1 MRSSFVIML
10 LIGLGLMGIFWYQ
23 TWVSEDA
30 KAKANAPITGCAQT
44 PNCPEKLDR
53 CLTAYGQTPGVCSA
67 PCAADSQCPEG
78 WCCPPKLEGM
88 AEQLCLPRQACL
100 RLKRP

>member
-1 MRSSFVIML
+1 MRRSFVIML
-10 LIGLGLMGIFWYQ
+10 VIGLGLMGLFWYQ

-30 KAKANAPITGCAQT
+30 KIKAMAPITGCATT

-53 CLTAYGQTPGVCSA
+53 CLTAYGQHKGVCSS
-67 PCAADSQCPEG
+67 PCAADSQCPED
-78 WCCPPKLEGM
+78 WCCPPQLEGM
-88 AEQLCLPRQACL
+88 KERLCLPRQACL